1 MNKWS
6 SSHFPGE
13 LGSWQASSSE
23 YAVVE
28 HMETRSA
35 DDSVAL
41 FLKQLRT
48 EGHRNTAFLKLLK
61 LADRT
66 FEYFLPSLWKI
77 QFACSEFPVC
87 YTFSCVHAMLPA
99 VLVCM
104 CEPLRSC

>member
-28 HMETRSA
+28 HTETRSA

-41 FLKQLRT
+41 
-48 EGHRNTAFLKLLK
+48 

-66 FEYFLPSLWKI
+66 FECFLPSLWKI
-77 QFACSEFPVC
+77 QFARSEFPVG